1 MAVRSLEAGNVA
13 IKQLTISDLTGREIP
28 DGQVGKVIVQS
39 HPAISQP
46 VVLDVA
52 ADELDKL
59 QPTKIDIVNLVVYG
73 PDGSRWPVAMEL
85 KQFTSLFAAGTDVD
99 DLLANSRPSDE
110 PKPSGA
116 GTKKARSAAKAPSRG
131 EGVDYTAH
139 DRFGQIHRGR
149 VTYEEAFLVR
159 GDREQASR
167 NRELQTGAPID
178 WDDPKEKKRYGL

>member
-1 MAVRSLEAGNVA
+1 MA

-28 DGQVGKVIVQS
+28 EGQGGRVIVQS
-39 HPAISQP
+39 HPAISQA

-85 KQFTSLFAAGTDVD
+85 KQFTSLFAKDVD
-99 DLLANSRPSDE
+99 VDELLANARSSDE
-110 PKPSGA
+110 PKPAGA
-116 GTKKARSAAKAPSRG
+116 ATKKARGTTKAASRG

-159 GDREQASR
+159 GDRDQASM
-167 NRELQTGAPID
+167 NRQLQTGSPID
-178 WDDPKEKKRYGL
+178 WDDPKEQKRYGL